1 MPNVREGIRAGS
13 LTLTER
19 ALLTGLLAGY
29 FVHNLTVFDNVTSY
43 ILFALLLGYIAFRS
57 SRNAAPL
64 VAGAGMRP
72 AALPYAAAG
81 AAILVWGS
89 AWYVNASA
97 LAENRA
103 LLDSLRQHASI
114 AENLAG
120 FQKAISYDSIGT
132 QEAREQLAQ
141 AAVQIAQS
149 TATTEQKQA
158 FFTAGVQ
165 AMRDQM
171 AASPLDA
178 RFPLFLGTIYN
189 AYGDHT
195 NAMQALTKAHELSP
209 KKQAILFIMGE
220 TAWAQGD
227 TAAALRYFREAYELE
242 TSYTDAKVYYAAA
255 AIRAGQTVQANSLIQ
270 ELMKD
275 DKAADL
281 KIVAAYDAVGQIA
294 RAIPIWQAH
303 VQASPQDIQ
312 GYFTLA
318 ALYYKTG
325 NRTAAIQSLRQAEG
339 INASVAA
346 QAEQLIKEIENGTAP
361 IQ

>member
-1 MPNVREGIRAGS
+1 V
-13 LTLTER
+13 
-19 ALLTGLLAGY
+19 
-29 FVHNLTVFDNVTSY
+29 
-43 ILFALLLGYIAFRS
+43 
-57 SRNAAPL
+57 
-64 VAGAGMRP
+64 
-72 AALPYAAAG
+72 G

-114 AENLAG
+114 SDNLAG
-120 FQKAISYDSIGT
+120 FQKAIAYDSIGT

-141 AAVQIAQS
+141 AAVQVAQT
-149 TATTEQKQA
+149 TAQTDQKQA
-158 FFTAGVQ
+158 FMDAGVAAMQ
-165 AMRDQM
+165 AQM
-171 AASPLDA
+171 EASPLDA

-195 NAMQALTKAHELSP
+195 SAMQALTKAHELSP
-209 KKQAILFIMGE
+209 KKQAILFLLGQ
-220 TAWAQGD
+220 TAWAENKN
-227 TAAALRYFREAYELE
+227 AEALRYFQQAYDLA
-242 TSYTDAKVYYAAA
+242 TTYTDAKLFYAAA
-255 AIRAGQTVQANSLIQ
+255 AIRAGQTSLANSLVQ
-270 ELMKD
+270 ELVKD

-303 VQASPQDIQ
+303 VQASPQDVQ

-325 NRTAAIQSLRQAEG
+325 NRAAAIQALKQAEAV
-339 INASVAA
+339 NPAVAA
-346 QAEQLIKEIENGTAP
+346 QAEELIKQIQNGTADVG
-361 IQ
+361 

>member
-1 MPNVREGIRAGS
+1 
-13 LTLTER
+13 
-19 ALLTGLLAGY
+19 
-29 FVHNLTVFDNVTSY
+29 
-43 ILFALLLGYIAFRS
+43 
-57 SRNAAPL
+57 
-64 VAGAGMRP
+64 
-72 AALPYAAAG
+72 
-81 AAILVWGS
+81 
-89 AWYVNASA
+89 
-97 LAENRA
+97 
-103 LLDSLRQHASI
+103 
-114 AENLAG
+114 
-120 FQKAISYDSIGT
+120 
-132 QEAREQLAQ
+132 
-141 AAVQIAQS
+141 
-149 TATTEQKQA
+149 
-158 FFTAGVQ
+158 
-165 AMRDQM
+165 
-171 AASPLDA
+171 
-178 RFPLFLGTIYN
+178 
-189 AYGDHT
+189 
-195 NAMQALTKAHELSP
+195 
-209 KKQAILFIMGE
+209 
-220 TAWAQGD
+220 
-227 TAAALRYFREAYELE
+227 LE

-255 AIRAGQTVQANSLIQ
+255 AIRAGQTAQANSLIQ